1 MITSLVDL
9 GGAAVLFLLGLHYLQ
24 RGHGWATQCRGRGW
38 RSGWLAAQLIAVLGG
53 SLLAMGTLL
62 LLYSTAFAWLS
73 ERLLS
78 R

>member
-9 GGAAVLFLLGLHYLQ
+9 GGAAVLFLVGLYYLQ
-24 RGHGWATQCRGRGW
+24 RGQAWAEKCRGRGW
-38 RSGWLAAQLIAVLGG
+38 RSGLAAARLTALLGG
-53 SLLAMGTLL
+53 SLFAMGLL
-62 LLYSTAFAWLS
+62 LLVYSVGFAWLS